1 MALAC
6 RYGGRECDGCGR
18 CMEVDAHR
26 VVAICEHCGEAVL
39 SGEPRYEFPDGE
51 VVHDDC
57 VIGYVR
63 ERYHRDGE

>member
-6 RYGGRECDGCGR
+6 RNGSRECDGCGR
-18 CMEVDAHR
+18 CMEIKPQR
-26 VVAICEHCGEAVL
+26 VVAICKYCGEAIL

-63 ERYHRDGE
+63 ERYHRGGE